1 MFLSRVLVTIV
12 VYSTFVSSIY
22 RFVQKRL
29 MALAEDGRSIVNE
42 LFWYKRN
49 SGSLKENL
57 LISALFKTKSPFLSR
72 MPVGCECVSVT
83 TPS

>member
-1 MFLSRVLVTIV
+1 MTIV
-12 VYSTFVSSIY
+12 YLMFVFSIY

-49 SGSLKENL
+49 SGPLKKHIPY
-57 LISALFKTKSPFLSR
+57 ISFFLKKNTS
-72 MPVGCECVSVT
+72 VSFQDACGVRVRLGDAAVVVNVL
-83 TPS
+83 